1 MTKRIIMAALSTVI
15 MLSLILSSIISVSA
29 EEIPAFDE
37 TKPYIKATSEPVKAG
52 ETATVTFEIGNN
64 PGFWGL
70 RHVFTFDKDV
80 LSLVPGETNE
90 YGTFPK
96 FTAGAKFSNT
106 LVSPISSDDLIV
118 LYTSVGTTDISTNK
132 SNGMLFSIDF
142 KVAEDAKP
150 GIYNIDIKDYSPA
163 NVVSMS
169 GKPVAFTYNQACVT
183 VYDDTH
189 THSYTS
195 EITKEPTC
203 TEKGV
208 KTFTCSCSDSYT
220 EDIDAL
226 GHTEVIDKAVAP
238 TCTEKGLT
246 EGKHCSVC
254 GEVIVKQ
261 EEILALGH
269 TEVVD
274 KSVAPTCTEKGLT
287 EGKHCSVCGEILIK
301 QEEILALG
309 HTEVVDKAV
318 APTCIETGLTEGKHC
333 SVCGEVIVKQEV
345 IMAKGHVSSDWQILK
360 NPTTTE
366 TGLKQKVC
374 TVCNEVLETVILPKL
389 DENHT
394 HSYISE
400 ITTKPT
406 CTEKGIKTF
415 TCSICDISYTE
426 DIDALGHQEE
436 IDEAKDATCT
446 ETGLTEGK
454 HCSVC
459 GEILVK
465 QEVIPA
471 KGHTEE
477 VDAAKDANCTETGLT
492 EGKHCSVCGE
502 ILVKQEVISAL
513 GHKEVIDKAV
523 PATCTKTGLTEG
535 KHCSVCGKV
544 LKKQE
549 SKAKKPHAII
559 IQKAKKATYFAKG
572 YSGDRYCKVCKKVI
586 QKGKSI
592 AKLTLKAPSFTVKG
606 GSKYLKVTYKKAT
619 GAKGYQVK
627 YVLGKK
633 TVIKTY
639 NSSKAASKTYKKLKK
654 GTYKVYV
661 RSFVKQS
668 GKTAYSAWSKAKAV
682 KVK

>member
-96 FTAGAKFSNT
+96 FTAGSKFSNA
-106 LVSPISSDDLIV
+106 LVSPISNGDLIF

-142 KVAEDAKP
+142 KVADNAKP
-150 GIYNIDIKDYSPA
+150 GVYNIDIKDYSPA

-261 EEILALGH
+261 E
-269 TEVVD
+269 
-274 KSVAPTCTEKGLT
+274 
-287 EGKHCSVCGEILIK
+287 
-301 QEEILALG
+301 
-309 HTEVVDKAV
+309 
-318 APTCIETGLTEGKHC
+318 
-333 SVCGEVIVKQEV
+333 VIP
-345 IMAKGHVSSDWQILK
+345 AKGHVSSDWQILK

-426 DIDALGHQEE
+426 DIDALGHKEE
-436 IDEAKDATCT
+436 VDAAKDATCT

-477 VDAAKDANCTETGLT
+477 VDSAKDATCTETGLT
-492 EGKHCSVCGE
+492 EGKHCSVCDE
-502 ILVKQEVISAL
+502 ILVKQEVIPAL

-535 KHCSVCGKV
+535 KHCSVCGKI

-549 SKAKKPHAII
+549 NKAKKPHAII

-592 AKLTLKAPSFTVKG
+592 AKLTLKAPKFTVKG

-668 GKTAYSAWSKAKAV
+668 GKTACSAWSKAKAV